1 VQTHL
6 VGRLLLCALCVLP
19 GCGGDDI
26 DPDLTGPGGGAL
38 EVITSTTGV
47 PEDPDGYA
55 VTVDD
60 GAARSLAPNGADRV
74 AGLSPGSHIVEL
86 AGIAGFCVLDGENPR
101 TVEIAAGDSASV
113 RFDIT
118 CDTPVLQVSVST
130 TGSELDPDGY
140 GVSIDGVVT
149 VSVLPVDTT
158 RIPYVSSG
166 PHTVALT
173 GVAPNCAVSG
183 EPLRTVDVVDGVG
196 SVHLDVVCHI
206 AMTLGVYVE
215 TSGGDPDP
223 DGYVARVNG
232 GSPVAIFS
240 GPGFFRGGWFLP
252 PGDYTVTLS
261 DVAPHCRPSGS
272 NTASATVTSGDTTSV
287 NFTVSCGVMRTG
299 RFGRDLLLDV
309 KSDIYL
315 LSADGSRFVNLTNHP
330 DDEFFAT
337 FSPDGRK
344 IAFASLHYVVDIP
357 GPMGHSHWE
366 SHVFTMNPDGTGRT
380 QLTDGYREEGPAWS
394 PDGGRLAF
402 IGSARDG
409 TSHLFVMN
417 ADGSGQTPLA
427 SRGGASDFLSPE
439 PAWSPDGT
447 RIVYSGPVPAHPGI
461 FVINADGSGETRLT
475 DAYDA
480 GAAWS
485 PDGGRI
491 AFVRSVIGQGD
502 AIWVMNADGSALARV
517 AADTGGGQH
526 FLSWS
531 PDGTKIAF
539 ELNGK
544 VYLVN
549 GNGSGL
555 AQLTFGPYAYFP
567 NWSPDG
573 SKIAYY
579 QAQEHETRLYLMEL
593 DGSGEVPLTPAFE
606 RGVTS
611 SPAAGRP

>member
-1 VQTHL
+1 MQAHPI
-6 VGRLLLCALCVLP
+6 GRLLLCALCVLP
-19 GCGGDDI
+19 GCSGDD
-26 DPDLTGPGGGAL
+26 DTDLIGPGEGTL

-55 VTVDD
+55 VTVDH

-74 AGLSPGSHIVEL
+74 AGLSPGPHTVEL
-86 AGIAGFCVLDGENPR
+86 AGVAGFCVLDGENPR
-101 TVEIAAGDSASV
+101 TVEIVAGDSASV

-118 CDTPVLQVSVST
+118 CDTPVLQISVST
-130 TGSELDPDGY
+130 TGSDLDADGY
-140 GVSIDGVVT
+140 GVSIDGVAT
-149 VSVLPVDTT
+149 VSVLPDDST
-158 RIPYVSSG
+158 RLTFVSSG
-166 PHTVALT
+166 PHAVALT
-173 GVAPNCAVSG
+173 GIAPNCAVSG
-183 EPLRTVDVVDGVG
+183 ENPRTVDVVDGAG
-196 SVHLDVVCHI
+196 SVHLDVVCHL
-206 AMTLGVYVE
+206 AMTLGAIVE

-232 GSPVAIFS
+232 GSPVAIIG
-240 GPGFFRGGWFLP
+240 GPGPFVGGWFLP
-252 PGDYTVTLS
+252 PGNYTVTLS
-261 DVAPHCRPSGS
+261 DVAPHCRLSGS

-299 RFGRDLLLDV
+299 RFGRDLLVDANTE
-309 KSDIYL
+309 INL
-315 LSADGSRFVNLTNHP
+315 LSADGSRFVNLTHHP
-330 DDEFFAT
+330 DNEFFAT
-337 FSPDGRK
+337 WSPDGRK
-344 IAFASLHYVVDIP
+344 IAFASLHDVVDIP

-427 SRGGASDFLSPE
+427 SRGGASDFLSPV

-447 RIVYSGPVPAHPGI
+447 RIAYTARIADRSGI
-461 FVINADGSGETRLT
+461 FVITADGSGETRLT
-475 DAYDA
+475 DGAGA

-485 PDGGRI
+485 PNGSKI

-517 AADTGGGQH
+517 AADTGGSQH

-593 DGSGEVPLTPAFE
+593 DGSGEVPLTAAWAL
-606 RGVTS
+606 GVPS
-611 SPAAGRP
+611 SPAAWRP